1 MTHRFFIILPPLL
14 FLIPTC
20 SHLKEPEL
28 KSIENVRT
36 ENVGLN
42 AATFNLDL
50 HYFNPNKSRLQL
62 KSASGVAWLEDQTLG
77 EFTIDSLILIE
88 PQSEFLLPVRLKLDM
103 NHLLRNSATLLIK
116 KEVLIKINGIARV
129 GKNGIFIKYPLRYEG
144 RHDLIKLLRDLKQV
158 TGQ

>member
-14 FLIPTC
+14 FLIPAC

-42 AATFNLDL
+42 ATTFNLDL

-62 KSASGVAWLEDQTLG
+62 KSASGIAWLEDQTLG

-88 PQSEFLLPVRLKLDM
+88 PQSEFFAACPAKTGHESPAQKFCYTINKKR
-103 NHLLRNSATLLIK
+103 SAD
-116 KEVLIKINGIARV
+116 
-129 GKNGIFIKYPLRYEG
+129 KN
-144 RHDLIKLLRDLKQV
+144 
-158 TGQ
+158 